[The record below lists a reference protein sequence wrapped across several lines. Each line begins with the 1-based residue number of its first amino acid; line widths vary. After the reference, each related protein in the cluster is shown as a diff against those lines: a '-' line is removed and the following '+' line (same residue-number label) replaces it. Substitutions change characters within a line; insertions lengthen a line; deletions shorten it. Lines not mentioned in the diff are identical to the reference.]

1 VESNLKDF
9 YVQIAILLNLLQ
21 LFNMDDELTLD
32 KDVEKIYKEL
42 DIDYVQVE

>member
-1 VESNLKDF
+1 
-9 YVQIAILLNLLQ
+9 
-21 LFNMDDELTLD
+21 MDDILGCSNRRIQQEYWGVLAVDNKLTLD